1 MTKRRNQ
8 QEEAGGGGSEV
19 LLHRKVRVAS
29 AMFPDEDFPF
39 VFFFYLQSS
48 VKVKKLRENTK
59 VLPADRTDVK
69 RTYNKD
75 ACETNQSAG
84 FRTVLGSRAGFTFTF
99 RRSRENGC
107 RSRSPLM

>member
-1 MTKRRNQ
+1 
-8 QEEAGGGGSEV
+8 
-19 LLHRKVRVAS
+19 
-29 AMFPDEDFPF
+29 MFPDEDFPF
-39 VFFFYLQSS
+39 GFLPAEFSQSEK
-48 VKVKKLRENTK
+48 KVRENTK

-84 FRTVLGSRAGFTFTF
+84 FRTVLGSRAGFTFTS